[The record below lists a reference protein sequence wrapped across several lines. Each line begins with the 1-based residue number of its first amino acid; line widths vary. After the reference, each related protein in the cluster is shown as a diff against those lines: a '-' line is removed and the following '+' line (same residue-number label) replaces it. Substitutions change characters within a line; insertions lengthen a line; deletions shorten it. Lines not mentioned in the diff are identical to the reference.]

1 MLLACMLEA
10 KFLKIS
16 FTSNRLSRKQHPQLL
31 LKPQEKR
38 SQQIHSIPQTTA
50 HPSNY
55 IAPNL

>member
-16 FTSNRLSRKQHPQLL
+16 FTSNRLSTKEHPQLL

-38 SQQIHSIPQTTA
+38 SQQINSIPQTTA

-55 IAPNL
+55 IVQNL